1 MCLFPRKMINK
12 KYTATEKNGGIIP
25 DPPVIGKDWLGNIYD
40 QRVLQIE
47 VPCGQC
53 IECRQTKAREWQ
65 VRLAE
70 EIKAHKY
77 NYFVTLTFAPKEL
90 EEICKK
96 TRLKECNAVAGHAV
110 RHMLERWRKDHKKSI
125 KHWLIT
131 ELGHE
136 GTERIHLH
144 GLLFTDE
151 VLTFGEVD
159 ENNLRTWKYWKY
171 GHIYVGEYVNERTIN
186 YISKYITKIDT
197 DHKGFVGQ
205 ILASPGIGK
214 QFLDRLKNVHNNMY
228 DYVPRKAADFYRLE
242 NGCKVK
248 LPKYYKNKLY
258 TEDQREE
265 IWRNFMDKEQLTI
278 LGSTN
283 STRTTDKAIIESIL
297 ENAREKNQ
305 ALEYGDNTGEWRK
318 KDYNVTRRM
327 LQQVERNK
335 RIEEMRKK
343 LIINYTTR
351 PGKVNQEEIF
361 EMKKSGLKGKEIEVI
376 VNARG
381 RNF

>member
-1 MCLFPRKMINK
+1 MCLYPRKMINR
-12 KYTATEKNGGIIP
+12 KYTATNKNGGIIP
-25 DPPVIGKDWLGNIYD
+25 NPPIIGQNYIGNIYD
-40 QRVLQIE
+40 QRVLEIE

-53 IECRQTKAREWQ
+53 IECRKSKAREWQ
-65 VRLAE
+65 VRLNE
-70 EIKAHKY
+70 EIKTHKH

-151 VLTFGEVD
+151 VLEFGEMD
-159 ENNLRTWKYWKY
+159 DNKLRTWKYWKY
-171 GHIYVGEYVNERTIN
+171 GSIYVGDYVNERTIN

-205 ILASPGIGK
+205 VLASPGIGK
-214 QFLDRLKNVHNNMY
+214 NFIDRLNKIHSNEY
-228 DYVPRKAADFYRLE
+228 RYVPRHAIDFYRLP
-242 NGCKVK
+242 NGIKVK
-248 LPKYYKNKLY
+248 LPSYYKNKLY
-258 TEDQREE
+258 NEEQREE
-265 IWRNFMDKEQLTI
+265 IWRDFMDKEQISI
-278 LGSTN
+278 LGTEH
-283 STRTTDKAIIESIL
+283 STRILDKAIIEDVRD
-297 ENAREKNQ
+297 NARELNKK
-305 ALEYGDNTGEWRK
+305 LEYGDNTGEWRK
-318 KDYNVTRRM
+318 KEYNVTKRM

-335 RIEEMRKK
+335 RIEEMKEQ
-343 LIINYTTR
+343 LIINYITR
-351 PGKVNQEEIF
+351 PGKVTLEETF
-361 EMKKSGLKGKEIEVI
+361 EMKKSGLKGKEIDTI
-376 VNARG
+376 INSRG